1 MVLDGA
7 NEVDELLAGY
17 PVVIELPVQWGEQ
30 DAFGHVNNV
39 IYFRWF
45 ESARIAYF
53 GRIGLM
59 KPEDVAQVGPILASS
74 SCDYRRSIVFP
85 DSVRIGIRASRIGR
99 TSIAF
104 EHRIV
109 SLEQR
114 ALAAEGTSTT
124 VVYDYAAKRP
134 SPVPDSLRQAIEDL
148 EGWSR

>member
-17 PVVIELPVQWGEQ
+17 PVVVELPVQWGDQ

-53 GRIGLM
+53 GRVGLM
-59 KPEDVAQVGPILASS
+59 KAEDVAQVGPILASS
-74 SCDYRRSIVFP
+74 SCDYRRSIEFP
-85 DSVRIGIRASRIGR
+85 DTVRIGIRATRIGR

-104 EHRIV
+104 EHRIISV
-109 SLEQR
+109 EQR
-114 ALAAEGTSTT
+114 VLAAEGTSTT
-124 VVYDYAAKRP
+124 VVYDYTAKRP
-134 SPVPDSLRQAIEDL
+134 SPVPEALRRAIASL
-148 EGWSR
+148 EGWSS

>member
-1 MVLDGA
+1 MILDGA

-17 PVVIELPVQWGEQ
+17 PVVIELPVQWGDQ

-109 SLEQR
+109 SVEQR

-124 VVYDYAAKRP
+124 VVYDYAAKHP
-134 SPVPDSLRQAIEDL
+134 SPVPDALRRAIEDL

>member
-1 MVLDGA
+1 MTLDGA
-7 NEVDELLAGY
+7 NEVNELLAEY
-17 PVVIELPVQWGEQ
+17 RVIIDLPVQWGDQ

-53 GRIGLM
+53 GRVGLM
-59 KPEDVAQVGPILASS
+59 TPEDVAQVGPILASS
-74 SCDYRRSIVFP
+74 SCDYRRSIEFP
-85 DSVRIGIRASRIGR
+85 DKVRVGIRATRIGR

-109 SLEQR
+109 SLQQR

-124 VVYDYAAKRP
+124 VVYDYTARCP
-134 SPVPDSLRQAIEDL
+134 SPVPDDLRRAIENL
-148 EGWSR
+148 EGW

>member
-1 MVLDGA
+1 MILDGV
-7 NEVDELLAGY
+7 NEVHELLAGY
-17 PVVIELPVQWGEQ
+17 PVVIELPVQWGDQ

-85 DSVRIGIRASRIGR
+85 DSVRIGIRSSRIGR

-109 SLEQR
+109 SVEQR

-124 VVYDYAAKRP
+124 VVYDYTAKRP
-134 SPVPDSLRQAIEDL
+134 SPVPDNLRRAIEAL